1 MTLSSKVSDRMN
13 TSSSPGDPTTE
24 EIDKPLPLTLGFVF
38 VLGGL
43 ILIGW
48 FLMFVLL
55 QQRW

>member
-1 MTLSSKVSDRMN
+1 MN